1 MMLVT
6 ARRPPTKAYTIP
18 KRSYVREWG
27 VRPIEVKVGLPE
39 MRCSTDDNSVAL
51 HHDDVVV
58 PADKP
63 CDVAE
68 LIRIGRDREAAERGS
83 EQEADMSKTLTLD
96 DLTTVKEK
104 QHATWSSGD
113 YAVIG
118 TTLQLMGEW
127 LCEAVDVSAGW
138 KVLDV
143 AAGNGNAALAA
154 ARRGCEVVATDY
166 VEGLLDRARLR
177 ADADGLTLATK
188 VADAEDLPFED
199 GIFDAVLSTVGVMFT
214 PDPRRAARQL
224 VRVVRPGGRIGLANW
239 TPEGFVGQMFRIIGQ
254 HVPPPAGVPSP
265 LQWGTEAGVEALLG
279 GECNL
284 EVSRRSFT
292 FRYRSAPDYFE
303 TFGAFYGPIVK
314 ALAALDETGR
324 ASLRDQLVAL
334 AELHNRN
341 ENDALSID
349 SEYLEVIA
357 TRR

>member
-1 MMLVT
+1 
-6 ARRPPTKAYTIP
+6 
-18 KRSYVREWG
+18 
-27 VRPIEVKVGLPE
+27 
-39 MRCSTDDNSVAL
+39 MRCSADDGGVVL
-51 HHDDVVV
+51 RHDDAVV
-58 PADKP
+58 PADGP
-63 CDVAE
+63 CDVAQ

-83 EQEADMSKTLTLD
+83 EQEENMSETLTLEA
-96 DLTTVKEK
+96 LTTVKEK

-118 TTLQLMGEW
+118 TTLQLMGEQ

-154 ARRGCEVVATDY
+154 ARRGCDVVATDY
-166 VEGLLDRARLR
+166 VEGLLDRARRR
-177 ADADGLTLATK
+177 ADAEGLTLTTK
-188 VADAEDLPFED
+188 VADAEDLPFAD
-199 GIFDAVLSTVGVMFT
+199 CTFDAVLSTVGVMFT
-214 PDPRRAARQL
+214 PDPRRAAHQL

-239 TPEGFVGQMFRIIGQ
+239 TPEGFVGQMFRIVGG

-265 LQWGTEAGVEALLG
+265 LQWGTEAGIEALLG
-279 GECNL
+279 AEC
-284 EVSRRSFT
+284 EVEIARRTFS
-292 FRYRSAPDYFE
+292 FRYRSAHDLFE

-334 AELHNRN
+334 AGDHNRN
-341 ENDALSID
+341 QDDALTID
-349 SEYLEVIA
+349 SEYLEVVA